1 MAVSGTS
8 RRLKDERDGPAPVAV
23 TPASG
28 DALGEIVAA
37 LRLTNDAVVLLGWSA
52 EGMAD
57 EGVAALE
64 TRRGDRGRFRAAT
77 WPSRD
82 GAGHQ
87 DFLALVEAPMLGEAD
102 EGALVRLRSSGARA
116 PSIACLPR
124 PSHEAHTFAREVA
137 ARLGPHAHEAA
148 HFLIDAYV
156 AATGQVLPSV
166 HALVTAMIEV
176 AAGDGGVVEIAGLA
190 DDEHL
195 YLQGWLSDGL
205 SGVQRVIV
213 CLGDAIADCSAGFA
227 AFDRADMPA
236 PATGFVAL
244 CRMPVAGGLAPRRIY
259 VWRPGAGFERLSIL
273 PNVQRLRSDEV
284 SPHLRAV
291 LPTLRSDAQVERLL
305 RAAARPRY
313 TGADTV
319 NLSDSPVRASVDLV
333 IRIEEAG
340 WYLTGW
346 MLDPHKLVAAVTVR
360 TADGFAERID
370 PWWVRVQRADV
381 TAGFAEHPAFKGRV
395 ADDEHGFTVFAPDEQ
410 VRPAA
415 PAWLEFELAD
425 GQWAFMPLRVER
437 STVQAAARRV
447 AESFDVHKPSAPAIV
462 EHHLGPMML
471 RTLGRRLDA
480 PPARILRTWEPRPLG
495 AIVVPVVEAGLRTAV
510 LVSHLAREPVDA
522 AILFVLAGP
531 ARGLASELGRQLD
544 FYGVEAGIL
553 AVDETVDAVVALAAG
568 AREAEGAER
577 LLFLSPRCHPI
588 TEGWA
593 TRLFTALGDGGVPR
607 AVSPTLLYEDWSL
620 RFSGLDEVRFLDGPP
635 YVDCH
640 ASRAGYPRGWAS
652 GAGRGPSLAG
662 ALECCALTASA
673 LDRAGGFS
681 GGFVLPH
688 LRGVDFFLRLR
699 EAGGEVEWL
708 PDVELYA
715 LEDVAATSDYVQRTG
730 ELIDGWSFKARW
742 VGHLPEVR

>member
-1 MAVSGTS
+1 MALTGTS
-8 RRLKDERDGPAPVAV
+8 RRSKDERDAAGAGAAAP
-23 TPASG
+23 G

-37 LRLTNDAVVLLGWSA
+37 LRLTDDAVVLLGWSA
-52 EGMAD
+52 EGMAE
-57 EGVAALE
+57 EGFAALE

-77 WPSRD
+77 WAGRD
-82 GAGHQ
+82 GAGQ
-87 DFLALVEAPMLGEAD
+87 LDFLALVEAPMLGEAD

-124 PSHEAHTFAREVA
+124 PSRDAPAFAREVA
-137 ARLGPHAHEAA
+137 ARLGPNAHEAA
-148 HFLIDAYV
+148 RFLIELYV

-166 HALVTAMIEV
+166 HALVTAVIEA

-195 YLQGWLSDGL
+195 YLQGWLADGL

-259 VWRPGAGFERLSIL
+259 VWRQGAGFERLSIL
-273 PNVQRLRSDEV
+273 ANVQRLRSDEV

-291 LPTLRSDAQVERLL
+291 LPTLRSDPQVERLL

-313 TGADTV
+313 TGADTINV
-319 NLSDSPVRASVDLV
+319 SDSPVRASIDLV
-333 IRIEEAG
+333 VRIEEAG

-346 MLDPHKLVAAVTVR
+346 LLDPHKAVASVNLR

-370 PWWVRVQRADV
+370 SWWVRVQRADV
-381 TAGFAEHPAFKGRV
+381 TAGFAEHPAFKGRI
-395 ADDEHGFTVFAPDEQ
+395 ADDEHGITVFAPDER
-410 VRPAA
+410 VRPPA
-415 PAWLEFELAD
+415 PAWIEIELAD
-425 GQWAFMPLRVER
+425 GQWMFMPLRVER
-437 STVQAAARRV
+437 PGGQAAIRRI
-447 AESFDVHKPSAPAIV
+447 AESFDLYKPSAPAIV
-462 EHHLGPMML
+462 EHHVGPMML
-471 RTLGRRLDA
+471 RTLARPLEA
-480 PPARILRTWEPRPLG
+480 PPARTVRAWQARPLG
-495 AIVVPVVEAGLRTAV
+495 AIVVPLVEAGLRTAV
-510 LVSHLAREPVDA
+510 LVSHLARERVDA
-522 AILFVLAGP
+522 AIVFVAAGP
-531 ARGLASELGRQLD
+531 ARALVNELGRQLD
-544 FYGVEAGIL
+544 FYGVEAGIVT
-553 AVDETVDAVVALAAG
+553 VDEAVDAVTALAVG
-568 AREAEGAER
+568 ARETEGAER

-593 TRLFTALGDGGVPR
+593 ARLFAALGDGEVPR

-620 RFSGLDEVRFLDGPP
+620 RFSGLDEVRFVETAP
-635 YVDCH
+635 YVECN
-640 ASRAGYPRGWAS
+640 AARAGYPRGWAS
-652 GAGRGPSLAG
+652 GAPRGASLAG

-673 LDRAGGFS
+673 LERAGGFS

-688 LRGVDFFLRLR
+688 LRAVDFFLRLR

-708 PDVELYA
+708 PEVELYA
-715 LEDVAATSDYVQRTG
+715 LEESGSAADYVQRTG

-742 VGHLPEVR
+742 IGHLPEVR